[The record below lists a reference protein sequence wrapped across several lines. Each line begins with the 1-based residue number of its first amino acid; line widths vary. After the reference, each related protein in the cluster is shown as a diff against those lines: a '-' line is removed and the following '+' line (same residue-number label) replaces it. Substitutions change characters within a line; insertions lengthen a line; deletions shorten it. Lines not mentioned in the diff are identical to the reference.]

1 MPDPRIRAERYR
13 RNAAECRQLAGIA
26 SDQAI
31 IIEYRR
37 IADHYLQLAE
47 AEDKLATELDASLKR
62 A

>member
-1 MPDPRIRAERYR
+1 MSDPRIRAERYR
-13 RNAAECRQLAGIA
+13 RNAAECRELAGIA

-31 IIEYRR
+31 IVEYQR
-37 IADHYLQLAE
+37 IAEHYIHLAE